1 MFEMFD
7 PASKAER
14 AVQLKTRLQDF
25 SPYPPDENVA
35 SFAWHAGSAKTSPI
49 VLSRYP
55 AHCSVR
61 QACRQA
67 GQALTLGQTAAT
79 FAMFL
84 VLRSESVSPWLHLVM
99 SWERLRQTQVLN
111 EEQDHDLPA
120 GYRARMKIRG
130 PGVDPPAEAAR

>member
-1 MFEMFD
+1 MFD

-55 AHCSVR
+55 AH
-61 QACRQA
+61 
-67 GQALTLGQTAAT
+67 LGQTAAT